1 MSEKRHIEVF
11 SAGCPLCREVE
22 EMVRS
27 LDCDNCRIT
36 VRHMNDPADA
46 TRAKELGVAT
56 VPAVAIDGQLA
67 ACCSSQGPKAEIIKA
82 ACQG

>member
-1 MSEKRHIEVF
+1 MSQRHIEIF

-22 EMVRS
+22 EMVRG
-27 LDCDNCRIT
+27 LDCADCRIT
-36 VRHMNDPADA
+36 VQNLNDPAGA

-67 ACCSSQGPKAEIIKA
+67 ACCANQQGPNLEIIKA
-82 ACQG
+82 ACRG

>member
-1 MSEKRHIEVF
+1 MSQKHIEIF
-11 SAGCPLCREVE
+11 SAGCPLCREFE
-22 EMVRS
+22 EMVRG
-27 LDCDNCRIT
+27 LGCGDCRIT
-36 VRHMNDPADA
+36 VRNMHDPADA

-67 ACCSSQGPKAEIIKA
+67 ACCTNQGPDLEIIKA